1 MNAKEVI
8 KLALSTSNRVVLG
21 TIDKMSDSAT
31 TFPTPNGGCHPLW
44 VLGHLTLIEG
54 MMTNVLFGKPN
65 PVADWQK
72 YFGEHSEPVDDSRAY
87 PPFAEVR
94 AKYVELREQNL
105 MILDSLT
112 EADLDKPTLSQPKG
126 REKEFSTYGSS
137 F

>member
-8 KLALSTSNRVVLG
+8 KLALSNSNRVVLG

-87 PPFAEVR
+87 P
-94 AKYVELREQNL
+94 K
-105 MILDSLT
+105 
-112 EADLDKPTLSQPKG
+112 
-126 REKEFSTYGSS
+126 STFVIMPSINV
-137 F
+137 